1 MEKLASNFICEDEVN
16 IKEINSKDAP
26 QAAGGYAQALCLEG
40 HRQLLF
46 ISGQIP
52 ETVDGST
59 PKEFQ
64 LQCELVWANITAQ
77 LKEAGMT
84 VNNLIKVT
92 TFLSSRDYAKANSAI
107 RQQFLGDHRPSLTV
121 IIAEIYDESWLL
133 EIEAIA
139 AA

>member
-1 MEKLASNFICEDEVN
+1 VN

-26 QAAGGYAQALCLEG
+26 QTSGGYAQAVSLDG

-52 ETVDGST
+52 ETVEGST

-64 LQCELVWANITAQ
+64 FQCQLVWANITAQ

-84 VNNLIKVT
+84 VNNLVKVT
-92 TFLSSRDYAKANSAI
+92 TFLSSRDHAKANSAI
-107 RQQFLGDHRPSLTV
+107 RQKVLGAHRPALTV
-121 IIAEIYDESWLL
+121 IIADIYDERWLL